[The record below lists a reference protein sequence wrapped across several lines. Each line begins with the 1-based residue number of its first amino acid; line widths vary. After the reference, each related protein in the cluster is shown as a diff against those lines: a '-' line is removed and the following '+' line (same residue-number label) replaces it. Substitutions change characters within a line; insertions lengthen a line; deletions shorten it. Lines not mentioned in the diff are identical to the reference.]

1 MSAWKGADAR
11 THVVCVCVCVRM
23 RARSWRGAAPMRRLP
38 CEAVFRAKP
47 TPVLNFSTSL
57 GLASLQA
64 GCIVLSKRGHEMKR
78 TQAKEAPEVEVWQLR
93 DFVAV

>member
-1 MSAWKGADAR
+1 
-11 THVVCVCVCVRM
+11 
-23 RARSWRGAAPMRRLP
+23 
-38 CEAVFRAKP
+38 
-47 TPVLNFSTSL
+47 
-57 GLASLQA
+57 LASLQA

>member
-57 GLASLQA
+57 GLLN
-64 GCIVLSKRGHEMKR
+64 KD
-78 TQAKEAPEVEVWQLR
+78 EAIGIIG
-93 DFVAV
+93 FNYNNK